1 MIKTLKLN
9 KKNIFLKE
17 NIESNNIKIIS
28 GQPGSGKNAFASI
41 IPNISNLKTIY
52 LTNSLSKDII
62 NFSKNP
68 ILNAFRLISNV
79 FKDDN
84 IFKIDFNNLE
94 EIQVIINTK
103 QGYIKTIDEI
113 IKSSKN
119 LKEKINLIVD
129 EIPLEIKDIIKISKN
144 KNLNL
149 IFLTQKK
156 ISEFESLYD
165 ISTFFAFYSFY
176 NKINANI
183 LELEITNLN
192 CGDFLLIENMKSSS
206 NYIKYFSNDF
216 FKRPYIDKVN
226 ISVIKFILENFKIL
240 IEKNNITFF
249 NENYVIK
256 SLTQVNS
263 DNITILEV
271 IDKKLNNLKDF
282 NLDLSIFE
290 FQDFFLKEHYL
301 LDKEIYKILRY

>member
-28 GQPGSGKNAFASI
+28 GQPGSGKNSFASI

-68 ILNAFRLISNV
+68 ILNAFKLISNV

-94 EIQVIINTK
+94 EIQVIISTK

-156 ISEFESLYD
+156 ISEFEALYD

-192 CGDFLLIENMKSSS
+192 CGDFLLIENIKNSS

-240 IEKNNITFF
+240 VEKNNITFF

-271 IDKKLNNLKDF
+271 IDKNLNNLKDF